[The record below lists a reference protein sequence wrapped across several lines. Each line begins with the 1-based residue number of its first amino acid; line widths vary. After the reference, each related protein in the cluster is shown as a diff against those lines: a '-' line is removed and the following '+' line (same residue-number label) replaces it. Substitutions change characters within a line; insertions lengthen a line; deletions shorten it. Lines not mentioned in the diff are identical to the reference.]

1 MRLERGEK
9 QGNWEGEAPA
19 ESKRQRIATGD
30 WRMVNDFSGGQ
41 CSRTAE
47 RISLHQGVVWRVG
60 LLPD

>member
-9 QGNWEGEAPA
+9 QGKWEGEAPA
-19 ESKRQRIATGD
+19 EPKWQRMATGD

-47 RISLHQGVVWRVG
+47 RISLHQGVV
-60 LLPD
+60 